1 MKIAL
6 IGASGRVGRHILA
19 EALERGHQVTAIV
32 RRPERVSSHP
42 NLTTVK
48 GDALNMAELAPQLKG
63 HDAVISAFSP
73 GLGHPDLY
81 QQMVD
86 GAHAII
92 QATKQA
98 GVPRLLVV
106 GGAAS
111 LEVAPG
117 VELIDT
123 PDFPGEWKDAALGT
137 RAFLVQLR
145 FESDAL
151 DWTFLSP
158 AMLLDEGPRLGQF
171 RLGTDQV
178 LFNAKG
184 ESHISLADYAVA
196 MINELE
202 QHKHPRQR
210 FTVAY

>member
-6 IGASGRVGRHILA
+6 IGASGRVGSHILT
-19 EALERGHQVTAIV
+19 EALNRGHEVTAIV
-32 RRPERVSSHP
+32 QRPERLSSHP
-42 NLTTVK
+42 KLTAVK
-48 GDALNMAELAPQLKG
+48 GNALDREGLTLLLKG

-73 GLGHPDLY
+73 GLGHPELY
-81 QQMVD
+81 QQMVE
-86 GAHAII
+86 GAHSII
-92 QATKQA
+92 QATKHA

-117 VELIDT
+117 VQLIDT
-123 PDFPGEWKDAALGT
+123 PDFPTEWKDAALGT

-145 FESDAL
+145 FESEAL

-158 AMLLDEGPRLGQF
+158 AMLLEEGPRLGKF

-178 LFNAKG
+178 LFNDKG
-184 ESHISLADYAVA
+184 ESHISLSDYAVA
-196 MINELE
+196 MIDELE